1 MNQGSVLQAEFPF
14 QLSLCVSS
22 QLLPN
27 ETLSAPL
34 WPRVHLLGG
43 LNATPVLSLLLNFD
57 IQSFFLKPRCSA
69 YQSCSILGYLQNGV
83 IIFNV

>member
-14 QLSLCVSS
+14 QLCVCVSS

-34 WPRVHLLGG
+34 WPRVHSLGG

-57 IQSFFLKPRCSA
+57 IQSFFFKVQMFCL
-69 YQSCSILGYLQNGV
+69 SIMFHIGLLAEWSHYL
-83 IIFNV
+83 